1 MTVKIPA
8 SHTDLLTEPYPATVT
23 TIMPDGQP
31 QASVVW
37 CNYDGEHVL
46 FNTAVGRQK
55 EKNLRERPQV
65 SLLIIDPENMYRYL
79 EVRGDVTLTQEG
91 AMDHI
96 DQLAHEYQDVDS
108 YYGNL
113 APADL
118 AEKETRV
125 MCKITPTKVH
135 ANG

>member
-1 MTVKIPA
+1 MTAKIPE
-8 SHTDLLTEPYPATVT
+8 SHADLLTEPYPATVAT
-23 TIMPDGQP
+23 VMADGRP

-91 AMDHI
+91 ALDHI
-96 DQLAHEYQDVDS
+96 DQLAHEYQGVDS

-113 APADL
+113 TPADL

-125 MCKITPTKVH
+125 ICKITPTKVH